1 MAGKPGPHPAAGDH
15 GRSESHFLY
24 GFVSHDAVP
33 QGIFRIWEILQR
45 LRRQDPYRRV
55 LYGLFLIG
63 YFPGAASIASF
74 HAERTGKLYDLL
86 PAVNIPGVRGA
97 LYLAQSG
104 GDEYH

>member
-55 LYGLFLIG
+55 LYGLFLMG
-63 YFPGAASIASF
+63 YFPGAASIASV
-74 HAERTGKLYDLL
+74 HASGTGERSDHF
-86 PAVNIPGVRGA
+86 PAADVPGGRVA
-97 LYLAQSG
+97 AYLAQSA
-104 GDEYH
+104 GD